1 MTKEQQ
7 EVQTAIEKLLILA
20 ARYKIY
26 IAGFAF
32 ADEPLMISNFGNC
45 NDCSELKLYETLVKV
60 CDRKRAR
67 GEVNKINVSETN

>member
-7 EVQTAIEKLLILA
+7 EVQNLIENLLRVA
-20 ARYKIY
+20 TRYHIY

-32 ADEPLMISNFGNC
+32 ADNPLMISNFGNT
-45 NDCSELKLYETLVKV
+45 NDCSDLKLYEELVKI
-60 CDRKRAR
+60 CDRKRTR